1 VHLDN
6 RITRIHTG
14 GRAYGL
20 EIRER
25 VIACHR
31 ENVSCREIARRLQV
45 DRKTVAKYIDRSDAG
60 FAVPLPMLRGGGESK
75 LTQLQKIQLVQ
86 AASTLQGMS
95 IPAMATYIHELDST
109 FPHTLHPSTYSKVLR
124 QLGMVRRSARLTDP
138 AKHRSNAHRDELRD
152 F

>member
-1 VHLDN
+1 V
-6 RITRIHTG
+6 IT
-14 GRAYGL
+14 
-20 EIRER
+20 
-25 VIACHR
+25 CHG

-60 FAVPLPMLRGGGESK
+60 FAVPLPMPRGGGESK

-109 FPHTLHPSTYSKVLR
+109 FPDTLHPSTYSKVLR

-138 AKHRSNAHRDELRD
+138 AKHRSDAHRDELRD